1 MQLRRRAQSAQKQTL
16 FRIIFGGH
24 LVYRFFFRDGRRR
37 LPLLPPLDSP
47 PELRHPLLVYS
58 KADLPVDFPP
68 GVRYNKYKTPQREAR
83 TMAQQL
89 STDEI
94 YRTLESEILSLKIP
108 PNDTLSENQLCK
120 RFNVSRTPIRSVLQ
134 RLEQNHFVQIIP
146 CKGTIVTAINI
157 DIVNQIIYQRVAVE
171 SMVLRDFV
179 KICTP
184 VQLAEVEH
192 AFNLIQQAAQG
203 SSQPEVFD
211 INHFLEHDLHMHQI
225 WFEHTNK
232 QYLWQQITRPQADYS
247 RFIRLDIIR
256 ANNVPD
262 VLAEHKEMLRIITE
276 KDLDAIEP
284 LISRHLYG
292 GIRRLGDILFS
303 EEYRELFQ

>member
-1 MQLRRRAQSAQKQTL
+1 
-16 FRIIFGGH
+16 
-24 LVYRFFFRDGRRR
+24 
-37 LPLLPPLDSP
+37 
-47 PELRHPLLVYS
+47 
-58 KADLPVDFPP
+58 
-68 GVRYNKYKTPQREAR
+68 
-83 TMAQQL
+83 MAQQT
-89 STDEI
+89 STEEI
-94 YRTLESEILSLKIP
+94 YRTLEEEILSLKIP

-146 CKGTIVTAINI
+146 CKGTMVTAIHI
-157 DIVNQIIYQRVAVE
+157 DIVSQIIYQRVAVE
-171 SMVLRDFV
+171 SMVLRDFA

-192 AFNLIQQAAQG
+192 AYSLMVQAAQG
-203 SSQPEVFD
+203 SSQPEIFD
-211 INHFLEHDLHMHQI
+211 LNHFLDYDLQMHAI

-232 QYLWQQITRPQADYS
+232 QYLWQQLTRPQADYS
-247 RFIRLDIIR
+247 RFIRLDILR

-262 VLAEHKEMLRIITE
+262 VLAEHKEILRIIEE

-292 GIRRLGDILFS
+292 GIRRLGDLLFS
-303 EEYRELFQ
+303 EEYQALFQ

>member
-1 MQLRRRAQSAQKQTL
+1 
-16 FRIIFGGH
+16 
-24 LVYRFFFRDGRRR
+24 
-37 LPLLPPLDSP
+37 
-47 PELRHPLLVYS
+47 
-58 KADLPVDFPP
+58 
-68 GVRYNKYKTPQREAR
+68 
-83 TMAQQL
+83 MAQQL

-303 EEYRELFQ
+303 EEYRKLFQ